1 MWSSLEKQNCSFV
14 ERQVY
19 IQGQLFVARS
29 WRVWGFWVRLDK
41 EESVKFLMRTKCSCW
56 QTHRSFSLVE
66 NMTVY
71 IVNSMNPVSAAAI
84 IGTFLSLARSYVWN
98 IYIYIYWV
106 WIKWIKHPRTLV
118 SQYKIEMYYTWIL
131 RLVDTSTSL

>member
-1 MWSSLEKQNCSFV
+1 
-14 ERQVY
+14 
-19 IQGQLFVARS
+19 
-29 WRVWGFWVRLDK
+29 
-41 EESVKFLMRTKCSCW
+41 
-56 QTHRSFSLVE
+56 
-66 NMTVY
+66 MTVY

-131 RLVDTSTSL
+131 RLVDTYTSL